1 MVVLITVGL
10 FSKLSEMMH
19 PPTLEYQM
27 NFSKHTGTHTR
38 VNFGAFLS
46 PNHFA
51 EATPCLTSEQSIT
64 KATRDHQ
71 SWGMLEV

>member
-1 MVVLITVGL
+1 
-10 FSKLSEMMH
+10 
-19 PPTLEYQM
+19 M